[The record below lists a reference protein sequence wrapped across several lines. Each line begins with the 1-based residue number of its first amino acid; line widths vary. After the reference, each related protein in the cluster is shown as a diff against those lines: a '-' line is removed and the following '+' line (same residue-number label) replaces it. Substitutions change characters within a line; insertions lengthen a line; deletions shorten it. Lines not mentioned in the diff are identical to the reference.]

1 MAPTEPPSI
10 PPVKTTVAQ
19 PTQTPFYSSSKP
31 TLDMVIEPTPPMT
44 PKPASTPTST
54 PTPTPNPTST
64 TLFSQTP
71 TETIDP
77 NVVQEVRG
85 QVVEVLERNRREI
98 GVLRV
103 LDGDGTEWEFTTEGW
118 IGVDASHLKVH
129 QKLKSPVLVLFS
141 NRSGLLVA
149 LKVLD

>member
-1 MAPTEPPSI
+1 
-10 PPVKTTVAQ
+10 
-19 PTQTPFYSSSKP
+19 
-31 TLDMVIEPTPPMT
+31 MVVEPTPPMT

-141 NRSGLLVA
+141 NRGGLLVA